1 MYLTVVCP
9 NCQTTYTVGQLDSL
23 PQPSLLTSTLADLY
37 HGHRCVKV
45 LPPQIP
51 TSRFLIA

>member
-37 HGHRCVKV
+37 HGHQCRASQPESFV
-45 LPPQIP
+45 
-51 TSRFLIA
+51 AA